1 MLCKM
6 RGEEKS
12 NIVCSRVILL
22 LSKSGSTF
30 IFLKKNSGS
39 KQYISFEM
47 WWREIALYDSI
58 GFIS

>member
-22 LSKSGSTF
+22 SKSGSIF
-30 IFLKKNSGS
+30 IFLKKISGV

>member
-22 LSKSGSTF
+22 SKSGSIF